1 MQADVGA
8 GLAAWKGSQMAT
20 NVKEGAPGVDALVQR
35 LSKLDTCTVS
45 DAMDRQSIEGP
56 VIAQRPKCNCPRI
69 AGRAST
75 VKLVK
80 ADGRT
85 STRHLCTAAV
95 ESGGPGTVIVV
106 DNEAREFPAGWG
118 GILSQAAKVK
128 GVEGVVVDGAVRDVD
143 ESRELAFPVYARYA
157 VPITA
162 RGRIH
167 EDDFNVPIQFGGV
180 TVHPGDLV
188 LADWSGITFI
198 PAARAEEVLT
208 TAETIADRESQMAA
222 DVRAGKSVVEVM
234 GTNYE
239 NMAGKH

>member
-1 MQADVGA
+1 
-8 GLAAWKGSQMAT
+8 MAT
-20 NVKEGAPGVDALVQR
+20 DVTEGATGADTLVER
-35 LSKLDTCTVS
+35 LSKLDTCSVS
-45 DAMDRQSIEGP
+45 DAMDKLGIEGA
-56 VIAQRPKCNCPRI
+56 VIGLRPMWNCPRI

-80 ADGRT
+80 ADGRA
-85 STRHLCTAAV
+85 SVRHLCTAAV
-95 ESGGPGTVIVV
+95 EAGGPGTVIVV

-118 GILSQAAKVK
+118 GILSQAAKAK

-143 ESRELAFPVYARYA
+143 ESRDVAFPVYARYA

-162 RGRIH
+162 RGRII

-180 TVHPGDLV
+180 TVNPGDLV

-198 PAARAEEVLT
+198 PAARAEEVLE
-208 TAETIADRESQMAA
+208 TAEMIADRESQMAA